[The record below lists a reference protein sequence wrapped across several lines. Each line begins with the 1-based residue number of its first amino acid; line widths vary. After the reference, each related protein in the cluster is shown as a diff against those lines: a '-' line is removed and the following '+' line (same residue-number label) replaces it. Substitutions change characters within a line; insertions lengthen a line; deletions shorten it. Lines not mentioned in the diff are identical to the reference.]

1 MGMRRMVQIRKYRF
15 WEPLMLREAIV
26 ELEKAIA
33 MGTASVSTQ
42 GPGGGTVT
50 WTSRDN
56 YEAILRDL
64 YAAYD
69 AKSGINRQAAIK
81 HYRIVPR
88 RGL

>member
-1 MGMRRMVQIRKYRF
+1 MAVQIRKYRF

-33 MGTASVSTQ
+33 LGAASVSTPS
-42 GPGGGTVT
+42 PGGSVT

-69 AKSGINRQAAIK
+69 AKTDGITRQAAIS
-81 HYRIVPR
+81 HIRIVPR

>member
-1 MGMRRMVQIRKYRF
+1 MNVKIRKYRF
-15 WEPLMLREAIV
+15 WEPLMLQEAIV

-56 YEAILRDL
+56 YEAILKDL

-69 AKSGINRQAAIK
+69 AKVEGISRPAAIQQF
-81 HYRIVPR
+81 RIVPR

>member
-1 MGMRRMVQIRKYRF
+1 MRKYRF
-15 WEPLMLREAIV
+15 WDPMVLQEAIV

-33 MGTASVSTQ
+33 TGAASVATP

-56 YEAILRDL
+56 YEGILRDL

-69 AKSGINRQAAIK
+69 AKTAGVTRPAAIQQI
-81 HYRIVPR
+81 RIVPR

>member
-1 MGMRRMVQIRKYRF
+1 MAAMIRKYRF

-33 MGTASVSTQ
+33 LGAASVSTP
-42 GPGGGTVT
+42 GPGGGSVT
-50 WTSRDN
+50 WTNRDN

-69 AKSGINRQAAIK
+69 AKEYGMNRQAAVS
-81 HYRIVPR
+81 HVRIVPR